1 MPLFGTYQSGGAV
14 ELGLNVT
21 DVRRGDDYVMMDAT
35 ETVATGS
42 ASVHFSAGP
51 APQGGGV
58 INTSFYVQGCSGG
71 TEWTIQASD
80 GPSTADSPG
89 VPTST
94 LSKFAATFQDIL
106 GSDTVGNGMFTDTG
120 SAAWYR
126 FRIKALVGGDAPVVR
141 VRRA

>member
-1 MPLFGTYQSGGAV
+1 MLFGTYQSGGAV

-58 INTSFYVQGCSGG
+58 INTSFYVQCASA
-71 TEWTIQASD
+71 TDWTIQASD

-94 LSKFAATFQDIL
+94 LNTFAATFQDIL
-106 GSDTVGNGMFTDTG
+106 GSDTTGKGMFTDTG

-126 FRIKALVGGDAPVVR
+126 FNIKTLANGDHPVVR